1 MAKKKKRARLDD
13 DDDNDDGAH
22 IDVELRGEVAL
33 TPRDGAYAGTRDAYY
48 DGFLIDTPSEVFP
61 AAFHDR
67 VELALR
73 RMLKS
78 GEFTHDVLS
87 AGNKVSTTF
96 VRRTLLGDEGTTYF
110 YQKLRL
116 FSTPWEDKWTEDDSP
131 HRVVRALNKKL
142 IARTKRVLKETRHS
156 ESKCEYNITLIN
168 YMETAER
175 SEVALK
181 EEAIFGLGTTSVS
194 WHSDSSLQDCST
206 VAVYHTYENPER
218 RDWCV
223 ALRALDAECP
233 PLVVA
238 LEDRAT
244 YYMAGDFNATHH
256 HAVLTGT
263 SPRFSSTHRVGVVA
277 KDTFKYIKKRC
288 LAALDLVR
296 DLERD
301 EVVDCKKI
309 QFVADV
315 HREVEFQWIRMFYL
329 QGAEHARFHEN
340 YWAKRI
346 AELTEAWD
354 RMELCFRRILARLKN
369 GEAQSIR
376 AYAIMLYVLKTI
388 KELRDEHT
396 KRVGAPAYASLPEMH
411 RPVDLPVYDETSPLP
426 FDLRPA
432 IRFLEQRQRIAEKS
446 V

>member
-13 DDDNDDGAH
+13 EEEEDDDAP
-22 IDVELRGEVAL
+22 IDVEPRSEAL
-33 TPRDGAYAGTRDAYY
+33 TPEDDAYAATRAAHY
-48 DGFLIDTPSEVFP
+48 DGFLIDAPDQVFP

-67 VELALR
+67 VALALR

-96 VRRTLLGDEGTTYF
+96 VRRTLLGDEGTTYL

-116 FSTPWEDKWTEDDSP
+116 FSTPWEDKWTEGDSP
-131 HRVVRALNKKL
+131 HRVVRELNEKL
-142 IARTKRVLKETRHS
+142 IERTKRVLKETRHS

-168 YMETAER
+168 YMETAKQ

-206 VAVYHTYENPER
+206 VAVYHTYENTER
-218 RDWCV
+218 RDWRV

-244 YYMAGDFNATHH
+244 YYMAGDFNDTHH
-256 HAVLTGT
+256 HAVLTG
-263 SPRFSSTHRVGVVA
+263 SSARFSSTHRVGVVA
-277 KDTFKYIKKRC
+277 KDTFKYIQKRC
-288 LAALDLVR
+288 LAALDLVPG
-296 DLERD
+296 LERD
-301 EVVDCKKI
+301 AFVDCKKV
-309 QFVADV
+309 QFLADV

-329 QGAEHARFHEN
+329 QGAEHARFHEK
-340 YWAKRI
+340 YWTKRI
-346 AELTEAWD
+346 AELIEAWD

-396 KRVGAPAYASLPEMH
+396 KRVGAPAYALLPEMH
-411 RPVDLPVYDETSPLP
+411 RPVDLPVYDDTSPLP